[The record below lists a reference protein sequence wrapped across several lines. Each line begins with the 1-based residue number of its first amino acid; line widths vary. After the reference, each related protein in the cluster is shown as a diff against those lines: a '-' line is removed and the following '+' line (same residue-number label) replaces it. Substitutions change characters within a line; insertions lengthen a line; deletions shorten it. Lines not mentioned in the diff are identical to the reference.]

1 MREFKHG
8 ELKSGRVA
16 KGGKVKGRRQAIA
29 IALKETGASKYES
42 KRENKRNL
50 AKAERKEARGD
61 TYQQERPRAPT
72 CDLPLPG
79 AASYRT
85 KGLRDPLPDQSA
97 TGM

>member
-1 MREFKHG
+1 MREFKHS
-8 ELKSGRVA
+8 ELKSGRVG

-29 IALKETGASKYES
+29 CAERGGRLQVRKQT
-42 KRENKRNL
+42 ENKRNL
-50 AKAERKEARGD
+50 AKAERKEARGE

-79 AASYRT
+79 AASSRT
-85 KGLRDPLPDQSA
+85 KGLRDPLSDQSA